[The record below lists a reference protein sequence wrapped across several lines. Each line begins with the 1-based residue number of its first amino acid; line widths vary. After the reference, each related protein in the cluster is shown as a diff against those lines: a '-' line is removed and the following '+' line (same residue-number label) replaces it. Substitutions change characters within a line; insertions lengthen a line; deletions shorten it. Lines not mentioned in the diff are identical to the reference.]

1 MRKVTTTIMT
11 ALVPTFRSSCS
22 IAAAVLFHL
31 KFLNG
36 ICRVWCRNFTW
47 AALAFVS
54 LVGLAQA
61 AETVEQRAV
70 TCFACH
76 GEHGQSEMEN
86 TPSLGGQQAPY
97 ALIQLFMFREKLRT
111 FDPMNEMTK
120 SFTDDDLQ
128 KFSDFIAK
136 LPKPQPPAETGDP
149 ARMQRGLALAQQ
161 NRCNSCHNADFSG
174 KENVPRLANQR
185 EDYLAKTLS
194 EYKDNSRHGYDG
206 TMADVMGSVTKD
218 QIVELAYYISHYR

>member
-1 MRKVTTTIMT
+1 MPAITRIIA
-11 ALVPTFRSSCS
+11 ALVFASVAFSAD
-22 IAAAVLFHL
+22 AA
-31 KFLNG
+31 
-36 ICRVWCRNFTW
+36 
-47 AALAFVS
+47 
-54 LVGLAQA
+54 
-61 AETVEQRAV
+61 TVEERAV

-111 FDPMNEMTK
+111 FEPMNEMTK
-120 SFTDDDLQ
+120 SFTDDDLRV
-128 KFSDFIAK
+128 FSDFIAK
-136 LPKPQPPAETGDP
+136 LPKPAPPADAGDP
-149 ARMQRGLALAQQ
+149 ARMARGLALAQQ

-185 EDYLAKTLS
+185 EDYLVKTLG

-206 TMADVMGSVTKD
+206 TMADVMGAVTKE
-218 QIVELAYYISHYR
+218 QIVDLAYFIARVR

>member
-1 MRKVTTTIMT
+1 MPATTRIMT
-11 ALVPTFRSSCS
+11 ALVF
-22 IAAAVLFHL
+22 
-31 KFLNG
+31 
-36 ICRVWCRNFTW
+36 
-47 AALAFVS
+47 AFVAFS
-54 LVGLAQA
+54 ARA
-61 AETVEQRAV
+61 ATVEERAV

-111 FDPMNEMTK
+111 FEPMNEMTK
-120 SFTDDDLQ
+120 SFTDDDLRV
-128 KFSDFIAK
+128 FSDFIAK
-136 LPKPQPPAETGDP
+136 LPKPAPPADAGDP
-149 ARMQRGLALAQQ
+149 ARMARGLALAQQ

-185 EDYLAKTLS
+185 EDYLAKTLG

-206 TMADVMGSVTKD
+206 TMADVMGAVTKE
-218 QIVELAYYISHYR
+218 QIVDLAYFIARVR

>member
-1 MRKVTTTIMT
+1 MMIEAPTMRKVTTTIVT
-11 ALVPTFRSSCS
+11 
-22 IAAAVLFHL
+22 
-31 KFLNG
+31 
-36 ICRVWCRNFTW
+36 
-47 AALAFVS
+47 ALAFVS
-54 LVGLAQA
+54 LAGLAQA

-76 GEHGQSEMEN
+76 GEQGESTMEN

-111 FDPMNEMTK
+111 FEPMNDMTK

-136 LPKPQPPAETGDP
+136 LPKPQPPPEAGDP

-185 EDYLAKTLS
+185 EDYLAKTLA

-206 TMADVMGSVTKD
+206 TMADVMGSVTKE
-218 QIVELAYYISHYR
+218 QIPDLAYYISHYR